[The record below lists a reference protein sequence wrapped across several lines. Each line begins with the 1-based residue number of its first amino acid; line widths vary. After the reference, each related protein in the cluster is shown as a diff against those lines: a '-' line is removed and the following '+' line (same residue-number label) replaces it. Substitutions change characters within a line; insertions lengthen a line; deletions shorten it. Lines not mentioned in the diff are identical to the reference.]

1 MPKKRTPVSSPPD
14 PDALYQRYVKPLEP
28 THKDQY
34 VLVTPSGQTVLAP
47 TLLEAVQEASKVPSK
62 DNFIFKVGQKS
73 VGTIG

>member
-62 DNFIFKVGQKS
+62 DNFMNRPGFPGGSGV
-73 VGTIG
+73 